1 MNMINEDIKCL
12 YVMDEDTK
20 EVLVCISQED
30 IIQKDNLVVVASFE
44 KNPKELIEKDGKYF
58 FKEEE

>member
-20 EVLVCISQED
+20 EVLVYISQED
-30 IIQKDNLVVVASFE
+30 IVQKDNLVVVASFE
-44 KNPKELIEKDGKYF
+44 ENQKELIEKDGKYF
-58 FKEEE
+58 FKGEE